1 MLGFTYKI
9 TPKTLTNRFQPFSLA
24 WIRPSQTRF
33 VQGRFI
39 INNVFLAFEAMEWA
53 KESDQDL
60 VLLLL
65 DFEKAYDKVNWTFL
79 QESMRKIGLSNE
91 WIQWTFSLYKNSE
104 YFVIV
109 NGIRREKFKM
119 EKVVWQRCPIAP
131 YLYLFVANVQG
142 YMILD
147 PSYEIERLVLL
158 DGQEV
163 RDQMFIDDT
172 TLFLKGT

>member
-1 MLGFTYKI
+1 
-9 TPKTLTNRFQPFSLA
+9 
-24 WIRPSQTRF
+24 
-33 VQGRFI
+33 
-39 INNVFLAFEAMEWA
+39 
-53 KESDQDL
+53 
-60 VLLLL
+60 
-65 DFEKAYDKVNWTFL
+65 
-79 QESMRKIGLSNE
+79 MRKIGLSNE

-131 YLYLFVANVQG
+131 YLYLFVTNVQG

-172 TLFLKGT
+172 ALFLKGT

>member
-1 MLGFTYKI
+1 
-9 TPKTLTNRFQPFSLA
+9 
-24 WIRPSQTRF
+24 
-33 VQGRFI
+33 
-39 INNVFLAFEAMEWA
+39 
-53 KESDQDL
+53 
-60 VLLLL
+60 
-65 DFEKAYDKVNWTFL
+65 
-79 QESMRKIGLSNE
+79 MRKIGLSNE

-109 NGIRREKFKM
+109 NGRRREKM

-131 YLYLFVANVQG
+131 YLYLFVANVRG

-147 PSYEIERLVLL
+147 PSYEIERFALL

-163 RDQMFIDDT
+163 HDQMFINDT